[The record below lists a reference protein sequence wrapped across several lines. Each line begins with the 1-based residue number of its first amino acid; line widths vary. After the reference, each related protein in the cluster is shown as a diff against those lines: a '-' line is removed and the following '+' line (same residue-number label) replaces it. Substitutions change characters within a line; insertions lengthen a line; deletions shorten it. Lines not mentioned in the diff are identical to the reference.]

1 MEIAFLALAL
11 ALAGVTGFL
20 HTVFFVYKMIV
31 SRGTA
36 GYEQINYEE
45 QGRHAHTHGSSDLLS
60 GSVPLSS
67 STLDHSPSRVATRLL
82 TFFFAYMYVTSR
94 PHWQWR

>member
-11 ALAGVTGFL
+11 AVAGVAGFL
-20 HTVFFVYKMIV
+20 HTVFFFYKMFV

-45 QGRHAHTHGSSDLLS
+45 QGLHAHTHGSSDLLS

-67 STLDHSPSRVATRLL
+67 STMALALTSRSDCSPSSPTR
-82 TFFFAYMYVTSR
+82 T
-94 PHWQWR
+94 